1 MKKRKIYSLFFGI
14 FFAFTLLSPKASA
27 SSSQLVDEMN
37 VNAGAAMLVDLDTD
51 CVLFGQNEEKQI
63 YPASTTK
70 ILTALVILQDV
81 EDGKLSLEDMVTC
94 SDTFQETL
102 TASAAVVGLQEGE
115 QMSVEDLLYCLLL
128 PSACD
133 AANVLAEADAGS
145 MDKFADK
152 MNQTAQSLGCTKSH
166 FVNPS
171 GLHNKEHYTSCEDL
185 YLITKAA
192 MAYDEF
198 RDIVATPSYTVP
210 ATNVSEERTLKNT
223 NALLPGTETS
233 TYHYPGCIG
242 IKTGSTYLAGNCL
255 ISAAQKGEQTLV
267 CIMMGCNWLINLD
280 GSRDKLQFSE
290 SIRLYDWGFENFS
303 TVSVLEAGDVITSVP
318 VREAEEG
325 TDHVDAVAADAVYA
339 EIPKDISA
347 EDFEQQVTY
356 NEALEAPVT
365 AGEVIG
371 NVSLSLD
378 GKNYGTVDLVAAQD
392 VEASAAKVMKQKRD
406 LWMSKY
412 GWMLKAGGLI
422 VVLLIVVYLL
432 LVIRA
437 QTIRRLR
444 RKRKEVE
451 RRRRTRNRK

>member
-1 MKKRKIYSLFFGI
+1 MKKIKIYSLFFGI
-14 FFAFTLLSPKASA
+14 FFALTALTPRAAA
-27 SSSQLVDEMN
+27 SSSQLVDEMQ

-51 CVLFGQNEEKQI
+51 CVLFGQDEAKQI

-70 ILTALVILQDV
+70 ILTALIILQDV
-81 EDGKLSLEDMVTC
+81 EDGKLSLEDTVTC

-102 TASAAVVGLQEGE
+102 TASAAVVGLQADE

-145 MDKFADK
+145 IDKFADK
-152 MNQTAQSLGCTKSH
+152 MNQTAQALGCTKSH

-171 GLHNKEHYTSCEDL
+171 GLHDDEHYTTCQDL
-185 YLITKAA
+185 YRITKAA
-192 MAYDEF
+192 MGYDEF
-198 RDIVATPSYTVP
+198 RHIVATPSYTVS
-210 ATNVSEERTLKNT
+210 ATNFSEERKLKNT
-223 NALLPGTETS
+223 NALLQGTKSS

-255 ISAAQKGEQTLV
+255 ISAAQREEQTLV

-303 TVSVLEAGDVITSVP
+303 TVPVLEAGDVVTSLS
-318 VREAEEG
+318 VRDAEEG
-325 TDHVDAVAADAVYA
+325 TDHVNAVAADAVYA
-339 EIPKDISA
+339 EIPKDVSA
-347 EDFEQQVTY
+347 EDFEQQVTCDKT
-356 NEALEAPVT
+356 LEAPVT
-365 AGEVIG
+365 AGDVVG
-371 NVSLSLD
+371 NVTLLLD
-378 GKNYGTVDLVAAQD
+378 GKTYGTVDLVAAND
-392 VEASAAKVMKQKRD
+392 VALSEAKVKEQQREQ
-406 LWMSKY
+406 WMAKY
-412 GWMLKAGGLI
+412 GWIFQAVGLG
-422 VVLLIVVYLL
+422 VLLLVVVYLL

-444 RKRKEVE
+444 RKRKQTQ
-451 RRRRTRNRK
+451 RRHRSRK